1 MEFCWCPLPSLLA
14 EEISL
19 EMSGT
24 DAIVEEFD
32 DVRNADGG
40 IRPSISSEG
49 TNKLLVEEP
58 LDSSCW
64 MVESLETSKGSCAST
79 FVC

>member
-1 MEFCWCPLPSLLA
+1 MPSSLA

-19 EMSGT
+19 ETLGA

-32 DVRNADGG
+32 DVKNADGG
-40 IRPSISSEG
+40 INVLISNEG
-49 TNKLLVEEP
+49 TDKLLVEEP
-58 LDSSCW
+58 LDSRRW
-64 MVESLETSKGSCAST
+64 MVKSLETSKGCCASM